1 MNPKKLK
8 QLKKQHRK
16 AILQPR
22 QSTYIQQLTQYGE
35 LFQDF
40 PRIKYL
46 INLILVND
54 RLMQDQLL
62 PQPVVKMLLPD
73 DIQDEIFTYL
83 NQHYPS
89 GDPTGDRLWEEYSEA
104 LPKLDRLLRNYRD
117 YLEATYGM
125 WSFTNTKFISALSKY
140 LQGAPV
146 LEIMAGNGYISKGLR
161 DLNHQQTII
170 TTDDQSWTK
179 ENETGKHPVV
189 KVQNYSAIDAIKTFY
204 DQVDYVIMAWA
215 PDKGDADWQVLQLI
229 RQTYPELKLLV
240 IGEYQ
245 GATNSQ
251 QFWQTAQLSQPD
263 AFQPLNQALQSFDLI
278 DEQIYLAQ

>member
-16 AILQPR
+16 ATSTIR
-22 QSTYIQQLTQYGE
+22 QTDYIQQLSKYAD

-73 DIQDEIFTYL
+73 DIQDEIFASL
-83 NQHYPS
+83 NQRYPA
-89 GDPTGDRLWEEYSEA
+89 GDPTGDRLWQEYSEA

-117 YLEATYGM
+117 YLEETYGM
-125 WSFTNTKFISALSKY
+125 WSFTNTKFVSALSKF
-140 LQGAPV
+140 LNGAPV
-146 LEIMAGNGYISKGLR
+146 LEIMAGNGYISKGLH
-161 DLNHQQTII
+161 DLKAHQTII
-170 TTDDQSWTK
+170 TTDDQSWIK
-179 ENETGKHPVV
+179 ENETGKHPVT
-189 KVQNYSAIDAIKTFY
+189 KVQNYSALDAIKAFH
-204 DQVDYVIMAWA
+204 DQVEYVIMSWT
-215 PDKGDADWQVLQLI
+215 PDKGQADMEVLQLI
-229 RQTYPELKLLV
+229 RQQYPDLKLLV

-245 GATNSQ
+245 GATNSK
-251 QFWQTAQLSQPD
+251 QFWQAAKLSQPD
-263 AFQPLNQALQSFDLI
+263 ALKPVNQSLQSFDLI